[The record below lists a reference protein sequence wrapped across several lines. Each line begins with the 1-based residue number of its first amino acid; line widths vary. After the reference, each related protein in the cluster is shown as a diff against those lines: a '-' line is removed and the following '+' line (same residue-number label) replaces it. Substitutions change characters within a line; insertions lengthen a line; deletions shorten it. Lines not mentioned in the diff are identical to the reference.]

1 MGQSKKDIIKK
12 SVTVTVAPLKLEEY
26 SLLEAL
32 HKQAYGNNAQGVAAT
47 GIVKALLHYCQE
59 QFDGMKNVQKKNHM
73 TKLVELTR
81 QSGGRHISFENSEDE
96 KQALQLIEKL
106 KISKRNMAAFG
117 CALRRNGAKK
127 TLVTYDKSK

>member
-1 MGQSKKDIIKK
+1 LGQSKKDIIKK
-12 SVTVTVAPLKLEEY
+12 STTVTVAPLKLEEY
-26 SLLEAL
+26 SLFKAV
-32 HKQAYGNNAQGVAAT
+32 HIQAFGNNAKGVAAT
-47 GIVKALLHYCQE
+47 GIVKAMLHYCQE
-59 QFDGMKNVQKKNHM
+59 QFDGMKNVQKKNHL

-117 CALRRNGAKK
+117 CALRKNAKK
-127 TLVTYDKSK
+127 TLVTYEKSK

>member
-1 MGQSKKDIIKK
+1 LGQSKKDTIKK
-12 SVTVTVAPLKLEEY
+12 PTTVTVAPLKLEEY

-47 GIVKALLHYCQE
+47 GIIKAILHYNQE

-81 QSGGRHISFENSEDE
+81 QSGGRHISFETSEVE
-96 KQALQLIEKL
+96 SQALQLIEKL
-106 KISKRNMAAFG
+106 KISKRNMAAFS
-117 CALRRNGAKK
+117 CALRKNAKK

>member
-12 SVTVTVAPLKLEEY
+12 STTVTVAPLKLEEY
-26 SLLEAL
+26 SLFKAV
-32 HKQAYGNNAQGVAAT
+32 HIQAFGNNAKGVAAT
-47 GIVKALLHYCQE
+47 GIVKAMLHYCQE
-59 QFDGMKNVQKKNHM
+59 QFDGMKNVQKKNHL

-117 CALRRNGAKK
+117 CALRKNAKK
-127 TLVTYDKSK
+127 TLVTYEKSK